1 MTIVVYATNSKRM
14 SKAAHTP
21 SNLEDHLGY
30 WLRCLSNFVS
40 GSFEK
45 KLSGHDISVAQWVVL
60 RTLFENSGVT
70 LNQAA
75 QLVGVDKSSLSRMVE
90 RLVKRGLINRTEGSD
105 RRSVGLTLT
114 AAGRKIVPQLAK
126 LADENDYAFF
136 KSLNEMQRRDFLK
149 TIQKLLAAN
158 GWKPST
164 HGNDRIK

>member
-1 MTIVVYATNSKRM
+1 MYNYIISM
-14 SKAAHTP
+14 SKTSHP
-21 SNLEDHLGY
+21 SDLEDHLGY

-40 GSFEK
+40 GSFES
-45 KLSGHDISVAQWVVL
+45 KLSDHDISVAQWVVL
-60 RTLFENSGVT
+60 RTIFENSGVT

-90 RLVKRGLINRTEGSD
+90 RLVQRGLINRAEGND

-114 AAGRKIVPQLAK
+114 ATGKKLVPQLAK

-136 KSLNEMQRRDFLK
+136 KSLNEKQRKDFLT
-149 TIQKLLAAN
+149 TIQKLLTAN
-158 GWKPST
+158 GWEPTT